1 MLQHQLTRASPQVA
15 GPVEL
20 GRTHALP
27 SALHCSKVLPV
38 RSVPSGG
45 VCVPVGGCVAAVP
58 EPLPVAGGSTPEGSV
73 PVGGVNVGVVGNVVD
88 GVVVAGVQF
97 LVAAG
102 AVVAGAVASGVAVAG
117 AGAGAGGGSA
127 SSSCKAEGVPLMVAV
142 TVPVPVVVQVL
153 VFWSS
158 FFASSPST
166 VSSPSSALAA
176 VDARLAPAAPQPKDR
191 DRP

>member
-58 EPLPVAGGSTPEGSV
+58 EPLPVAGGSTPGGSV
-73 PVGGVNVGVVGNVVD
+73 PVEGVTVGVVS
-88 GVVVAGVQF
+88 VVVAGVQF

-102 AVVAGAVASGVAVAG
+102 AVVAGAAAGAAG
-117 AGAGAGGGSA
+117 AGAGASGGSA
-127 SSSCKAEGVPLMVAV
+127 SSSFKAEGVPLMVAV

-153 VFWSS
+153 VF
-158 FFASSPST
+158 
-166 VSSPSSALAA
+166 
-176 VDARLAPAAPQPKDR
+176 
-191 DRP
+191 